1 MVKQKTD
8 EREWLRSL
16 LKELPDKASPETVRF
31 AESNREIRPA
41 LMIFARESVPE
52 REFDNFMEAG
62 LYDPADDRLHRLRL

>member
-41 LMIFARESVPE
+41 LMIFARV
-52 REFDNFMEAG
+52 
-62 LYDPADDRLHRLRL
+62 